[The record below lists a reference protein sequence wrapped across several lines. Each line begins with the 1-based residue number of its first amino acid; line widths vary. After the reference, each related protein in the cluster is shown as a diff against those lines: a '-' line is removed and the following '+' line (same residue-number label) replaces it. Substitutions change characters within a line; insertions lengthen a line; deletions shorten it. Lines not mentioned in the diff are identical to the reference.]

1 MVTEEFDN
9 LMREFT
15 KEMVTCTITRTH
27 HRTSNEECVKKAL
40 STIGRCD
47 LIDSVPV
54 YDVKSNVSIV
64 EQLILPL
71 REL

>member
-1 MVTEEFDN
+1 M
-9 LMREFT
+9 
-15 KEMVTCTITRTH
+15 CTITRTH